1 MYHLAHPCISLDG
14 FSAMGNGSSALSLK
28 TLPRSFFTRLRRAR
42 SPSIPPISYHQMKK
56 GTDGAFFHLSR
67 MSKKDGFMEKC
78 CGVVNPCVCPYDF
91 VKFCSEKIIRG
102 CFLPSE
108 AGL

>member
-1 MYHLAHPCISLDG
+1 MNQIHLCNIIISEIHNYVKKNIQTYVIHTGLYTYHV
-14 FSAMGNGSSALSLK
+14 
-28 TLPRSFFTRLRRAR
+28 
-42 SPSIPPISYHQMKK
+42 K
-56 GTDGAFFHLSR
+56 GEQ
-67 MSKKDGFMEKC
+67 KDEFMEKC

-102 CFLPSE
+102 RFLPSE